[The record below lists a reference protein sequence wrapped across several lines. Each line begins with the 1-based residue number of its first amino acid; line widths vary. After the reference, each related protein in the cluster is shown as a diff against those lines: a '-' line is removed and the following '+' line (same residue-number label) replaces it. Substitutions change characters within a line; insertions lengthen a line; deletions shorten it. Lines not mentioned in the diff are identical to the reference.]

1 MNITLYSTGC
11 PMCRVVT
18 AKLTQAGVNFETI
31 EDKDAVVQIGQD
43 NGIKSAPILVV
54 DGTAYDYKK
63 ALAWI
68 KEQKNG

>member
-1 MNITLYSTGC
+1 MNIVLYSSGC
-11 PMCRVVT
+11 PMCRVCQ
-18 AKLTQAGVNFETI
+18 AKLDQANIKYTYV
-31 EDKDAVVQIGQD
+31 EDKDTVVQIGQD